1 MIRHLAGILTLVL
14 VATAGS
20 LQAQNPAA
28 RPGGPP
34 GAPPAG
40 AGQLR
45 GTAVEAESGQAV
57 PGVSVAVRSARDSSI
72 VAGAFAREDG
82 TFRVMGLQPGSYFA
96 RISAIGFA
104 PHNTEPFSITPA
116 AATAD
121 VGTIRLTRSA
131 ILLEE
136 VQVTAERSA
145 MVIEPDRNA
154 YRAQDVAPAA
164 SNASDVLAATPSV
177 EVDAD
182 GKVSLRGNE
191 NVAVQINGRPAPIRG
206 AQLGAYLKQLPAS
219 VIDRVEVVP
228 TPSARHDP
236 EGMAGIINI
245 VMKQNTDL
253 GLSYGFTLGA
263 SPQQRYNAS
272 GNAGYQAGK
281 LTLFGS
287 YGFNADQRPVTGINE
302 RERFDALGA
311 SVFLTEQDVDGEN
324 SFGGHNVNFT
334 ADYRLSQRNTLSNA
348 LAFNLRR
355 FGDESRSAWHE
366 FDGDRNPVDRFDR
379 VRDTDNRGLML
390 DYTLAFKRTIEPR
403 RHELGSEIRF
413 NYAKDDDATDLWRQ
427 GPPGSSTAPY
437 ERERNEVD
445 ASTRTLTAQ
454 LDYTRPLAE
463 RSKLETGYRGN
474 ARWMERDYDVRR
486 DALGSGDWEPSP
498 FSNTFEMDETTHA
511 VYGVVSHGL
520 GKFELQG
527 GLRGEYTDREFSLTS
542 AGESYPH
549 SYGSLFPSGVVSYQL
564 SEGQQVKASY
574 SRRIRRPNTQE
585 LNPFPVFFDAQNVF
599 IGNPDLSPE
608 YTDAFELAYNQQG
621 RLGTFQV
628 TPFYRRTSNIIRFI
642 IDTDAEVDG
651 RPVSTVSFQNLATG
665 NSWGT
670 DLNGSL
676 RLGPRLNGFAGF
688 NVFKMVTEGG
698 SETSLSSDAV
708 TWSARVNATTQLTEA
723 TTLQGFYF
731 YRAPMN
737 VESGRFSAQQMASFT
752 VRQRL
757 NPRSTIALRVSDPFN
772 TMGFRV
778 EAGDQTLW
786 QITERRFGV
795 RALHLTYQYTF
806 GQAPRVRQP
815 QPQQEPQGG
824 GFPGG

>member
-1 MIRHLAGILTLVL
+1 M
-14 VATAGS
+14 
-20 LQAQNPAA
+20 
-28 RPGGPP
+28 
-34 GAPPAG
+34 
-40 AGQLR
+40 
-45 GTAVEAESGQAV
+45 
-57 PGVSVAVRSARDSSI
+57 
-72 VAGAFAREDG
+72 AGAFAREDG
-82 TFRVMGLQPGSYFA
+82 TFRVMGLPPGNYFA

-104 PHNTEPFSITPA
+104 PQNTPPFSITPA
-116 AATAD
+116 AQVAD
-121 VGTIRLTRSA
+121 IGTIRLTRST
-131 ILLEE
+131 IVLEE

-145 MVIEPDRNA
+145 MVIEPDRNS

-164 SNASDVLAATPSV
+164 ANASDVLAATPSV

-182 GKVSLRGNE
+182 GRVSLRGNE

-206 AQLGAYLKQLPAS
+206 AQLGAYLKQLPAT

-245 VMKQNTDL
+245 VLKQNTDL

-272 GNAGYQAGK
+272 GNVGYQAGK

-287 YGFNADQRPVTGINE
+287 YGFNSDQRPVTGIND
-302 RERFDALGA
+302 RERFNSSGDPM
-311 SVFLTEQDVDGEN
+311 FITEQDVDGEA
-324 SFGGHNVNFT
+324 SFGGHNVNLT
-334 ADYRLSQRNTLSNA
+334 GDYRLSQRDVLSNA
-348 LAFNLRR
+348 LAFNFRR
-355 FGDESRSAWHE
+355 SGDESFSAWRE
-366 FDGDRNPVDRFDR
+366 FDGDRSLLDRYDR
-379 VRDTDNRGLML
+379 IRDSDNRGLML
-390 DYTLAFKRTIEPR
+390 DYTLAFKRTFEAR
-403 RHELGSEIRF
+403 RHELGSELRF
-413 NYAKDDDATDLWRQ
+413 NYSKDDDVTDLWRQ
-427 GPPGSSTAPY
+427 GPPESSTAPY
-437 ERERNEVD
+437 ELERNEVD
-445 ASTRTLTAQ
+445 ALTRTLTAQ

-474 ARWMERDYDVRR
+474 ARWMDRDYEVRK
-486 DALGSGDWEPSP
+486 DELGDGGWEPSP
-498 FSNTFEMDETTHA
+498 LSNTFEMNETTHA
-511 VYGVVSHGL
+511 VYGVASHGL

-542 AGESYPH
+542 TSERYPH
-549 SYGSLFPSGVVSYQL
+549 RYGSVIPSGVVSYQL
-564 SEGQQVKASY
+564 AEGQQLKLSY
-574 SRRIRRPNTQE
+574 SRRIRRPGPQE

-599 IGNPDLSPE
+599 IGNPNLSPE
-608 YTDAFELAYNQQG
+608 YTDAYELAYNRQG
-621 RLGTFQV
+621 RLGTVQV

-642 IDTDAEVDG
+642 IDTDSEMDG
-651 RPVSTVSFQNLATG
+651 RPVTTVTFQNLATG

-688 NVFKMVTEGG
+688 NVFKMVTNGG

-708 TWSARVNATTQLTEA
+708 TWTGRVNATTQLTPA

-737 VESGRFSAQQMASFT
+737 VEGGKFSAQQMASFT
-752 VRQRL
+752 LRQRL
-757 NPRSTIALRVSDPFN
+757 NPRSTMSLRVTDPFN

-778 EAGDQTLW
+778 EVGDKNVW
-786 QITERRFGV
+786 QVTERKFGG
-795 RALHLTYQYTF
+795 RAVHLTYQYSF

-815 QPQQEPQGG
+815 QPQQEPQGQ
-824 GFPGG
+824 GFPGGG